1 MDSTFKKK
9 QLTKSAGYYL
19 SACRSCSEAVADVM
33 IPFPPVATSAKC
45 SLEVTH

>member
-33 IPFPPVATSAKC
+33 IPFPPVVTSAKC